1 MAVYWCS
8 KLSICECVDSIVL
21 SNLHIEVGSHSHK
34 CSKYTYSQCG
44 SIGIV
49 SCHLKIALYAN
60 PSLVFG
66 EEAFAVELVL
76 EHPKQWQDLV
86 VLSVEV
92 HPFDSLVH
100 AFALKV

>member
-1 MAVYWCS
+1 M
-8 KLSICECVDSIVL
+8 
-21 SNLHIEVGSHSHK
+21 
-34 CSKYTYSQCG
+34 
-44 SIGIV
+44 
-49 SCHLKIALYAN
+49 IASYAN

-92 HPFDSLVH
+92 LSFNSLVR
-100 AFALKV
+100 AFAFDVRYFALHSCNKALLV

>member
-1 MAVYWCS
+1 MAVYWCT
-8 KLSICECVDSIVL
+8 KLSVRECIDTIVL
-21 SNLHIEVGSHSHK
+21 SNLHVEGGSNDHE
-34 CSKYTYSQCG
+34 CLKYTFSQYG

-66 EEAFAVELVL
+66 EEAFAVKLVL

-92 HPFDSLVH
+92 LLLDSCVC
-100 AFALKV
+100 AFAFDV